1 VPRDVCMKLELIEKS
16 VSQRHGPPSV
26 RDLPSNRTMNDAA
39 AFNLARFLLA
49 QEGQYGQVLSELR
62 AGRKRSHWMW
72 FIFPQIA
79 GLGSSLV
86 SQHYAI
92 TGRTE
97 AHAYLRHPVLGARL
111 AECADAVLAVD
122 DRSASD
128 IFGFPDDLK
137 LRSSATLFASVP
149 ASGSPFHRVLE
160 KYFDGKP
167 DDRTLELLNR

>member
-1 VPRDVCMKLELIEKS
+1 VV
-16 VSQRHGPPSV
+16 H
-26 RDLPSNRTMNDAA
+26 
-39 AFNLARFLLA
+39 
-49 QEGQYGQVLSELR
+49 LS
-62 AGRKRSHWMW
+62 ADCT
-72 FIFPQIA
+72 
-79 GLGSSLV
+79 GLGSSSV

-92 TGRTE
+92 TGRAE
-97 AHAYLRHPVLGARL
+97 AHAYLRHPVLGVRL
-111 AECADAVLAVD
+111 AECAEAVLAVD

-137 LRSSATLFASVP
+137 LRSSATLFASVS